1 MEKINVDQVFERF
14 YKADEA
20 RSKTSSGLGLS
31 IAKELVLRM
40 EGKISARIEGN
51 DFCVEIVFPEK
62 KESSWTRRIYYLTN
76 YFQYVIFISSKK
88 GSS

>member
-1 MEKINVDQVFERF
+1 MSCGKNNVDQVFERF

-40 EGKISARIEGN
+40 DGKISARIEGN
-51 DFCVEIVFPEK
+51 EFCVEIVFPK
-62 KESSWTRRIYYLTN
+62 
-76 YFQYVIFISSKK
+76 
-88 GSS
+88 